1 MPKKVA
7 YLNNNTLI
15 LAGTRTRTR
24 WLIYFSRHVYTLVC
38 LFWRCW
44 WHFFWYI

>member
-15 LAGTRTRTR
+15 LAGTRTR
-24 WLIYFSRHVYTLVC
+24 IDG
-38 LFWRCW
+38 
-44 WHFFWYI
+44 